1 MHPTLYLFYVFATI
15 LVVAAVGVISVRNPV
30 HSVMLLVLCFVSS
43 AVLWVLLEAEFLG
56 IILVLVYVGAVMVL
70 FLFVVMMLD
79 IGTDALKGAFARY
92 LPLGLL
98 IGAIAVVEIV
108 AVVTG
113 ASFTGARYNVP
124 APSGDYSNIQA
135 LGSQLYTVY
144 VYPFELASVILLLAI
159 VSAIA
164 LTLRRRGRRRYQDPG
179 AQSRVRAT
187 DRLRLVK
194 MESEKQPGSE

>member
-15 LVVAAVGVISVRNPV
+15 LVIAAVGVISIRNPV
-30 HSVMLLVLCFVSS
+30 HSVMLLVLCFASS
-43 AVLWVLLEAEFLG
+43 AVLWVLLQAEFLG
-56 IILVLVYVGAVMVL
+56 IILILVYVGAVMVL

-79 IGTDALKGAFARY
+79 VGADSLKGAFARY
-92 LPLGLL
+92 LPLGML

-108 AVVTG
+108 VVVTG
-113 ASFTGARYNVP
+113 ASFSGARYNAP
-124 APSGDYSNIQA
+124 APSVDYSNIQA
-135 LGSQLYTVY
+135 LGSQIYTVY
-144 VYPFELASVILLLAI
+144 AYPFELASVILLLAI

-164 LTLRRRGRRRYQDPG
+164 LTLRRRGRRRYQNPG

-194 MESEKQPGSE
+194 MESEKQPGGE